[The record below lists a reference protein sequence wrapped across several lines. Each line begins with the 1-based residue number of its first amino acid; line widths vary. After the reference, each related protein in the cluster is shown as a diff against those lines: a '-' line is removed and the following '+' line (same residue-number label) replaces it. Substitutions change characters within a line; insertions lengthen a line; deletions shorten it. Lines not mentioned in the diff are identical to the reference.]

1 MKITVWIRPDQRGN
15 IDRDITLRVDY
26 KLESLDT
33 PTIQRYGRKLMDA
46 IEGTAEKDKED
57 AR

>member
-1 MKITVWIRPDQRGN
+1 MKITIWIRPDQRGN

-46 IEGTAEKDKED
+46 IEGTAEKEEAK
-57 AR
+57 

>member
-1 MKITVWIRPDQRGN
+1 MKIAVWIRPDQRGN